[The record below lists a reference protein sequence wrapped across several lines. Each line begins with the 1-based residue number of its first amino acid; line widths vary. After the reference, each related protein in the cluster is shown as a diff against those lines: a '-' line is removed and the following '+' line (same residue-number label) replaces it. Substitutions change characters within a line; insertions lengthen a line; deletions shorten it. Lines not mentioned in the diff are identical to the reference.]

1 MFRLASERDALEG
14 FVISLSRDDITSF
27 VGEVCIRAWGAIPV
41 ALITHLTPVC
51 LTSLVAVS
59 GCILHQSCLF

>member
-27 VGEVCIRAWGAIPV
+27 VGEVCNRGVGINPCCINYSSNPCASNFPCGSIRVHFAPK
-41 ALITHLTPVC
+41 
-51 LTSLVAVS
+51 
-59 GCILHQSCLF
+59 